1 MSQVKDDIMVGIAF
15 LMGVQVPLL
24 VILYVIWS
32 AGYL

>member
-1 MSQVKDDIMVGIAF
+1 MSQLKDDIMVGLAF

>member
-1 MSQVKDDIMVGIAF
+1 MSQLKDDIMVGLAF

-24 VILYVIWS
+24 VILYVIWA